1 MVRNK
6 NRGLKRL
13 RFGEY
18 VNLFFLTVLS
28 ALMLYPIV
36 NVLAVS
42 LTPYSISLRQP
53 WIIFPR
59 QLNLEGYTLVVK
71 DPAFWRSYWNSVL
84 VTFGHTAIGLTLTIL
99 TAWPLARKELKGKP
113 FFVGILIFTM
123 VFSAGLVPGYLNIK
137 DLKLLNTLWAVL
149 LPGITAYNCII
160 MINFF
165 RNLPYELVESA
176 FIDGASEPYILTR
189 VVLPLSMPVIASISL
204 FLAVGMWNGYFNAQI
219 YLKDRDLWPM
229 ALYLKELLLSVSQLL
244 EDAQGDPGAMQ
255 NTLNPKVVQYASIII
270 STLPIMSIYPFLQ
283 KHFAKGVMVGSIK
296 G

>member
-1 MVRNK
+1 MVRLR

-13 RFGEY
+13 RFSEY
-18 VNLFFLTVLS
+18 LNLTFLTLIS
-28 ALMLYPIV
+28 ALMLYPII

-42 LTPYSISLRQP
+42 LTPYAISNREP

-59 QLNLEGYTLVVK
+59 NITLEGYEVVFRNK
-71 DPAFWRSYWNSVL
+71 AFWRSYANSIYITL
-84 VTFGHTAIGLTLTIL
+84 MHTFIGLSLTIL
-99 TAWPLARKELKGKP
+99 TAWPISRKELKGKP
-113 FFVGILIFTM
+113 FFVSVLIFTM
-123 VFSAGLVPGYLNIK
+123 VFSAGMIPGYLNIK
-137 DLKLLNTLWAVL
+137 SMKMLNTHWPLI

-204 FLAVGMWNGYFNAQI
+204 FLAVGSWNSYFNAQI
-219 YLKDRDLWPM
+219 YLKDRELWPM
-229 ALYLKELLLSVSQLL
+229 ALYLRDMLTQLSTAL
-244 EDAQGDPGAMQ
+244 EDAANDPGAVDQ
-255 NTLNPKVVQYASIII
+255 INPKVVQYATIII

>member
-1 MVRNK
+1 MVRLK

-13 RFGEY
+13 RFSEY
-18 VNLFFLTVLS
+18 LNLAFLTLIS
-28 ALMLYPIV
+28 ALMLYPII

-42 LTPYSISLRQP
+42 LTPYAISNREP

-59 QLNLEGYTLVVK
+59 HLTLEGYQIVFK
-71 DPAFWRSYWNSVL
+71 NNAFWRSYGNSIYITL
-84 VTFGHTAIGLTLTIL
+84 MHTVIGLVLTIL
-99 TAWPLARKELKGKP
+99 TAWPISRKELKGKP

-123 VFSAGLVPGYLNIK
+123 VFSAGMIPNYLNIK
-137 DLKLLNTLWAVL
+137 SMKMLNTHWPLI

-189 VVLPLSMPVIASISL
+189 VALPLSMPVIASISL
-204 FLAVGMWNGYFNAQI
+204 FLAVGVWNSYFNAQI
-219 YLKDRDLWPM
+219 YLKDRELWPM
-229 ALYLKELLLSVSQLL
+229 ALYLRDMLTQLSTAL
-244 EDAQGDPGAMQ
+244 EDAGNDPGAVDQ
-255 NTLNPKVVQYASIII
+255 INPKVVQYATIII

>member
-1 MVRNK
+1 MVRLK

-18 VNLFFLTVLS
+18 LNLAFLTLIS

-42 LTPYSISLRQP
+42 LTPYGVSIREP
-53 WIIFPR
+53 WIVLPKNITF
-59 QLNLEGYTLVVK
+59 EGYKLVLNNS
-71 DPAFWRSYWNSVL
+71 AFWRSYANSIYITL
-84 VTFGHTAIGLTLTIL
+84 MHTVIGLLLTIL
-99 TAWPLARKELKGKP
+99 TAWPISRKELKGKP

-123 VFSAGLVPGYLNIK
+123 VFSAGMIPNYLNIK
-137 DLKLLNTLWAVL
+137 SMKMLNTHWPLI

-189 VVLPLSMPVIASISL
+189 VALPLSMPVIASISL
-204 FLAVGMWNGYFNAQI
+204 FLAVGVWNSYFNAQL
-219 YLKDRDLWPM
+219 YLKDRELWPM
-229 ALYLKELLLSVSQLL
+229 ALYLRDMLTQLSTIL
-244 EDAQGDPGAMQ
+244 EDSANDPGMVDQ
-255 NTLNPKVVQYASIII
+255 INPKVVQYATIIV

>member
-1 MVRNK
+1 MVRLK
-6 NRGLKRL
+6 NGGLKRL
-13 RFGEY
+13 RLGEY
-18 VNLFFLTVLS
+18 LNLFFLTLIS
-28 ALMLYPIV
+28 ALMLYPII

-42 LTPYSISLRQP
+42 LTPYAISNREP

-59 QLNLEGYTLVVK
+59 HITFEGYEVVFRNS
-71 DPAFWRSYWNSVL
+71 AFWRSYGNSIYITVM
-84 VTFGHTAIGLTLTIL
+84 HTVIGLALTIL
-99 TAWPLARKELKGKP
+99 TAWPISRKELKGKP
-113 FFVGILIFTM
+113 IFVGILIFTM
-123 VFSAGLVPGYLNIK
+123 VFSAGMIPNYLNIK
-137 DLKLLNTLWAVL
+137 SLKMLNTHWPLI

-204 FLAVGMWNGYFNAQI
+204 FLAVGTWNSYFNAQI
-219 YLKDRDLWPM
+219 YLKDRELWPM
-229 ALYLKELLLSVSQLL
+229 ALYLRDMLTQLSSAL
-244 EDAQGDPGAMQ
+244 EDAANDPGAAEQ
-255 NTLNPKVVQYASIII
+255 INPKVVQYATIII